1 MKIGQIYRIIG
12 IQRVLIRHGFDELI
26 LSIPYLTPI
35 KLVRYLL
42 PWNWLGRTYK
52 PRGERIR
59 LVLEEL
65 GPIFVKFGQILSTRR
80 DLIPDDIAI
89 ELRNLQDNVAAFPG
103 EEAARIVE
111 VAHDKKLGDL
121 FLDFDREPLASASI
135 AQVHAAQL
143 LDGKQVIVKIVRP
156 NLLKTIRQDISL
168 MRAIAT
174 IGERYWGLGKQLK
187 LSLIV
192 SEFEKTILD
201 ELDMMREA
209 ANASQLRR
217 NHENSDILYVPQI
230 YWPLTRHD
238 VLVMERVD
246 GLNISNRDKLLSAGV
261 DLKTLAE
268 QGIDLFFSQVFRDN
282 FFHADV
288 HPGNMFVIADEGN
301 SKSKVALVDFGIM
314 GSLSDFDQRY
324 LAENFSAFLAK
335 DYRRVAQL
343 HVESGWVPSSTRV
356 EEFEFAIRAVCEP
369 IFDRPLKD
377 VSVGDLLL
385 RLFQTAQ
392 RFDMEI
398 LPQLLLLQKTLVN
411 IEGIGRELYPELDL
425 WNAAKPSL
433 ENFMRDRV
441 GLKSIIN
448 SLEENSQRWVTQL
461 PEVPTA
467 IFDLLEQTRAGRLQ
481 INTYDSSLKTIK
493 NEIRLLRKKLTFT
506 VVGACLVLAAMILHS
521 FGVGLEKISGSVS
534 LFNIFVGGCGVL
546 VLTIATFGRR

>member
-1 MKIGQIYRIIG
+1 MKITQLYRIIG

-35 KLVRYLL
+35 KLARYLL
-42 PWNWLGRTYK
+42 PWNWLGRKYK

-80 DLIPDDIAI
+80 DLLSDDIAI
-89 ELRNLQDNVAAFPG
+89 ELRSLQDNVAAFSG
-103 EEAARIVE
+103 DEAVRIVE
-111 VAHDKKLGDL
+111 KAHGKKLDTL
-121 FLDFDREPLASASI
+121 FLHFDREPLASASI
-135 AQVHAAQL
+135 AQVHPARL
-143 LDGKQVIVKIVRP
+143 LDGTEVIVKIVRP
-156 NLLKTIRQDISL
+156 NLLKAIQQDISL
-168 MRAIAT
+168 MYSVAKL
-174 IGERYWGLGKQLK
+174 GERYWSLGKQFK

-217 NHENSDILYVPQI
+217 NNENSEILYVPRI
-230 YWPLTRHD
+230 YWSLTRHN

-246 GLNISNRDKLLSAGV
+246 GLNISDRGELLAAGV
-261 DLKTLAE
+261 NLKGLAE
-268 QGIDLFFSQVFRDN
+268 QGIELFFSQVFRDN

-288 HPGNMFVIADEGN
+288 HPGNMFITIEDES
-301 SKSKVALVDFGIM
+301 SKSKFALVDFGIM

-392 RFDMEI
+392 RFDMEV

-433 ENFMRDRV
+433 ENFMRERI
-441 GLKSIIN
+441 GFKSIIN
-448 SLEENSQRWVTQL
+448 AVEENSSRWVTQL
-461 PEVPTA
+461 PEFPSA
-467 IFDLLEQTRAGRLQ
+467 IFDLLDQARNGRMQ
-481 INTYDSSLKTIK
+481 IKTYDSTLETIK
-493 NEIRLLRKKLTFT
+493 NEIKTLRKKLTLI
-506 VVGACLVLAAMILHS
+506 VVGACLILSGILSHG
-521 FGVGLEKISGSVS
+521 FGIGFERVVSSISPFSV
-534 LFNIFVGGCGVL
+534 IAGCLGALILSVA
-546 VLTIATFGRR
+546 VFGKR

>member
-1 MKIGQIYRIIG
+1 
-12 IQRVLIRHGFDELI
+12 
-26 LSIPYLTPI
+26 
-35 KLVRYLL
+35 
-42 PWNWLGRTYK
+42 
-52 PRGERIR
+52 
-59 LVLEEL
+59 
-65 GPIFVKFGQILSTRR
+65 
-80 DLIPDDIAI
+80 
-89 ELRNLQDNVAAFPG
+89 
-103 EEAARIVE
+103 
-111 VAHDKKLGDL
+111 
-121 FLDFDREPLASASI
+121 
-135 AQVHAAQL
+135 
-143 LDGKQVIVKIVRP
+143 
-156 NLLKTIRQDISL
+156 
-168 MRAIAT
+168 
-174 IGERYWGLGKQLK
+174 
-187 LSLIV
+187 
-192 SEFEKTILD
+192 
-201 ELDMMREA
+201 MMREA

-268 QGIDLFFSQVFRDN
+268 QGIELFFSQVFRDN

-288 HPGNMFVIADEGN
+288 HPGNMFVIADEGKRN
-301 SKSKVALVDFGIM
+301 SKVALVDFGIM

-392 RFDMEI
+392 RFDMEV

-433 ENFMRDRV
+433 ENFMRERI

-467 IFDLLEQTRAGRLQ
+467 IFDLLEQARAGRLQ

-493 NEIRLLRKKLTFT
+493 NEIRLLRKKLTFA
-506 VVGACLVLAAMILHS
+506 VVGACLVLSAMILHS
-521 FGVGLEKISGSVS
+521 FGVWFENISGSIS

>member
-1 MKIGQIYRIIG
+1 M
-12 IQRVLIRHGFDELI
+12 
-26 LSIPYLTPI
+26 
-35 KLVRYLL
+35 
-42 PWNWLGRTYK
+42 
-52 PRGERIR
+52 
-59 LVLEEL
+59 
-65 GPIFVKFGQILSTRR
+65 
-80 DLIPDDIAI
+80 
-89 ELRNLQDNVAAFPG
+89 
-103 EEAARIVE
+103 
-111 VAHDKKLGDL
+111 
-121 FLDFDREPLASASI
+121 
-135 AQVHAAQL
+135 
-143 LDGKQVIVKIVRP
+143 
-156 NLLKTIRQDISL
+156 
-168 MRAIAT
+168 

-268 QGIDLFFSQVFRDN
+268 QGIELFFSQVFRDN

-288 HPGNMFVIADEGN
+288 HPGNMFVIADEDKRN
-301 SKSKVALVDFGIM
+301 SKVALVDFGIM

-392 RFDMEI
+392 RFDMEV

-433 ENFMRDRV
+433 ENFMRERI

-467 IFDLLEQTRAGRLQ
+467 IFDLLEQARAGRLQ

-493 NEIRLLRKKLTFT
+493 NEIRLLRKKLTFA
-506 VVGACLVLAAMILHS
+506 VVGACLVLSAMILHS
-521 FGVGLEKISGSVS
+521 FWDGVENITGSIS